1 MNNMETSS
9 SYGQYIAL
17 KISTDGCV
25 SAQETG
31 MVVDGKHMFSIEAW
45 IRLNGMGEGIS
56 ILKKDGVFNF
66 GVSHGK
72 LYFRFGD
79 LDIFQTSSKIKVN
92 SEMWHHIAV
101 TYDKSCLFFY
111 VNGECAGK
119 IAVVLSVSDTSS
131 GYEIGFNLDG
141 YIRFLKVYDSCLND
155 GDVKDAMFTSATISP
170 CAYFDFSCNPP
181 VDHCRPSQ
189 QLDLTDG
196 CRICLL
202 EPSLYLQST
211 AYAEPSLSEFI
222 NPGGKQI
229 DAYTIQASIFVTGN
243 QSRQTIFVNGVHDI
257 NAGIALYLRYEA
269 EQKGYRLCSLRGA
282 DTNAEN
288 KLFSSSVIPTEE
300 WVNVAAS
307 YDGQSSRIYINGI
320 LDAQEDNVGPILLP
334 MSQGHLLV
342 GGMLESGKTIGLNTM
357 QGYIRRI
364 DIWERSLSADEVAKY
379 ADNPPFIDSEGLTDS
394 FDFTSEPFRSTKLD
408 IPISMND
415 LARFKERVTAV
426 SENISEPVFFHRKAI
441 KANLEFVSR
450 EREKLDI
457 ASLWKQVES
466 LCTPEK
472 LGSIENISRIVG
484 CNVSNSDMAQ
494 MKDVLTRI
502 NEGKH
507 DGLLSVTHY
516 MEGVDYVIVAH
527 YRSGSEAIARC
538 RVDEID
544 DCVLR
549 LIELL
554 FILIGGA
561 VSALFGI
568 KTKLPQKAIDFIR
581 LEILSLASVKAII
594 SKGETLGGSDVYDLL
609 HTLYANGKL
618 KPLLLLIVDL
628 GFWSLIR
635 FLAKAVLTFMGI
647 GWVDTIASLVATA
660 VTFTLRFIDY
670 VKHCIPLPSV
680 TLESITFNHDTTRND
695 ISALNIR
702 KNSNKTVFR
711 PEWVNA
717 GSINEPVAYAISRM
731 NAVQIKARFRMSF
744 ISPLTISLRA
754 NAGAGN
760 PLGNMDEVVVILFPG
775 ISREVSF
782 YINHANIGN
791 LPIGRIR
798 NLQWNWEYKDPIT
811 GVWQNIQVTTHDV
824 YFLKDIP
831 THPWN
836 QNSSE
841 NLLWPWSD
849 FLEISSQWL
858 PVNGVDQ
865 NENLAPFF
873 TKGINACGMQ
883 YSGFCIF
890 LNISQFNLSSFITEY
905 NTNRFQ
911 PMIECSECAS
921 LMKLCCSL
929 WGGEDLSIIYFANNH
944 GVVTSVLQAI
954 GLQEWNKHNWAYHVI
969 ATDGNIP
976 TNQHNK
982 VYDCCIHLDG
992 STDPWDI
999 LPFPVYDPILPGEN
1013 TSPMIL
1019 GNLTQTTMVPPYS
1032 VTTEYLDRLFDYQI
1046 ENRGILNVGLITIN
1060 NLQ

>member
-1 MNNMETSS
+1 MKTSS

-17 KISTDGCV
+17 KIPTDGCV
-25 SAQETG
+25 SVQEAG
-31 MVVDGKHMFSIEAW
+31 MVMDGKHMFSIEAW

-79 LDIFQTSSKIKVN
+79 LDVFQTSSKIKVN

-119 IAVVLSVSDTSS
+119 IAVVLSVSDTPSS
-131 GYEIGFNLDG
+131 YEIGFNLDG

-181 VDHCRPSQ
+181 VDRCRPSQ
-189 QLDLTDG
+189 RLDLMGG
-196 CRICLL
+196 CRVCLL

-229 DAYTIQASIFVTGN
+229 DAYTIQTSIFVTGN
-243 QSRQTIFVNGVHDI
+243 QSRQTIFVNGVHDM
-257 NAGIALYLRYEA
+257 NAGMALYLRYEA

-288 KLFSSSVIPTEE
+288 KLFSSSVIPTDE
-300 WVNVAAS
+300 WVNVAAR

-334 MSQGHLLV
+334 MTQGHLLV

-357 QGYIRRI
+357 QGYIQRI
-364 DIWERSLSADEVAKY
+364 DIWERALSADEIAEY

-426 SENISEPVFFHRKAI
+426 PENISEPIFFHREAI
-441 KANLEFVSR
+441 KANPELVSR

-457 ASLWKQVES
+457 ASLEKQVES

-472 LGSIENISRIVG
+472 LGSIENISRIIG
-484 CNVSNSDMAQ
+484 RNVSDSDMAQ

-502 NEGKH
+502 NEGKQ
-507 DGLLSVTHY
+507 DGLLAVTHY

-594 SKGETLGGSDVYDLL
+594 SKGETLEGSDVYDLL
-609 HTLYANGKL
+609 HTLYVNGKL
-618 KPLLLLIVDL
+618 KPLLRLIVDL

-635 FLAKAVLTFMGI
+635 FLAKAVLTFMGV
-647 GWVDTIASLVATA
+647 GWADTIATLVATA
-660 VTFTLRFIDY
+660 VTFTLKFIDY

-702 KNSNKTVFR
+702 KNRNTSVSR
-711 PEWVNA
+711 PEWMNA
-717 GSINEPVAYAISRM
+717 GNINEPVAYAIHRM
-731 NAVQIKARFRMSF
+731 NTVQGVQIKARFRMSF
-744 ISPLTISLRA
+744 ISPLTIRLRA
-754 NAGAGN
+754 NAGVGN
-760 PLGNMDEVVVILFPG
+760 PLGDMGEIAVILFPG

-782 YINHANIGN
+782 YINPANIGN
-791 LPIGRIR
+791 LAIGRIPD
-798 NLQWNWEYKDPIT
+798 LEWYWDYKDPIS
-811 GVWQNIQVTTHDV
+811 GVWKNIEVTSHDV

-836 QNSSE
+836 QNSLE
-841 NLLWPWSD
+841 NPLWPWSD

-858 PVNGVDQ
+858 PAIGVAQ
-865 NENLAPFF
+865 NATLAPFF
-873 TKGINACGMQ
+873 TEGINACGMQ
-883 YSGFCIF
+883 YSGWRFYF
-890 LNISQFNLSSFITEY
+890 DADFNLTSFINDY
-905 NTNRFQ
+905 IRNHNRK
-911 PMIECSECAS
+911 MIECSECAA
-921 LMKLCCSL
+921 LMKLSCSL
-929 WGGEDLSIIYFANNH
+929 WGGEDLSVICFFNNS

-954 GLQEWNKHNWAYHVI
+954 GSLQWKKYDWNYHVI
-969 ATDGNIP
+969 ATDGNVP
-976 TNQHNK
+976 TNQGDN
-982 VYDCCIHLDG
+982 VYDCCLHLDA
-992 STDPWDI
+992 SNDPWSAAI
-999 LPFPVYDPILPGEN
+999 AHIPVLPGVV
-1013 TSPMIL
+1013 TPPLIAPMTL
-1019 GNLTQTTMVPPYS
+1019 GPFTQPTINPPYN
-1032 VTTEYLDRLFDYQI
+1032 VITHYLDRLFDRS
-1046 ENRGILNVGLITIN
+1046 NRSEITFNLWSLNDIK
-1060 NLQ
+1060 